1 MSKCFVQIR
10 AYNAEEHIK
19 RAIDSVLMQ
28 DYPDVEVIVLD
39 DGSIDKTKE
48 MVESYKN
55 QKVHYIHQENKGPAG
70 AFRTIVAETLS
81 RASDDDYVFSLDS
94 DDFYTRKD
102 ALSGTVKRMKEND
115 ANICVIGMEFLGDKN
130 FILQPGAGAKH
141 REVVEKLAAKNQAVN
156 IENAPFIINADTT
169 LWSKVYRKDILQKYV
184 DMLPDF
190 APDLKVCEDFP
201 ATVTLLM
208 KDAKVISNPDTFY
221 GFYKRS
227 DSITSKPTV
236 ANFDRDRVQF
246 TKITQQIV
254 RDNPDEFF
262 PVAPIYINKFVKA
275 KYDIISGIVDAKIK
289 SGDLPADYSVE
300 QFQNTFKKEIDCR
313 FFAEEN
319 SKQANDSVLPAK
331 LKKLKSDLQY

>member
-1 MSKCFVQIR
+1 MSKGFVQIR
-10 AYNAEEHIK
+10 AYNAEQHIG

-28 DYPDVEVIVLD
+28 DYPEVEIVVLD
-39 DGSIDKTKE
+39 DGSTDKTKE
-48 MVESYKN
+48 IVQAYDN
-55 QKVHYIHQENKGPAG
+55 PNIHYLYQENKGPAG
-70 AFRTIVAETLS
+70 AFRAIVAETL
-81 RASDDDYVFSLDS
+81 AKAKDDDYIFSLDS
-94 DDFYTRKD
+94 DDFFTKKD
-102 ALSGTVKRMKEND
+102 ALSGTINRMKNYD
-115 ANICVIGMEFLGDKN
+115 ANICIIGMEFLGDKN

-141 REVVEKLAAKNQAVN
+141 KEVVDKLSAKNRAVN
-156 IENAPFIINADTT
+156 IESAPFIINADTT

-208 KDAKVISNPDTFY
+208 KDAKVIANPEIFY

-236 ANFDRDRVQF
+236 ANFERDRVQF

-254 RDNPDEFF
+254 RDNPDAFSSF
-262 PVAPIYINKFVKA
+262 APIYINKFVKA

-289 SGDLPADYSVE
+289 SGDLPSDYSVE

-313 FFAEEN
+313 FFTDDATQQNKKHIQNANLKTLKED
-319 SKQANDSVLPAK
+319 KQ
-331 LKKLKSDLQY
+331 Y